1 MNRSR
6 WRGRLATAQVAAL
19 AAALLAVAQPTPAQA
34 ADTMSCVAQTSFFGT
49 DAGGTNWRYP
59 LNAPGSASSTWSSRV
74 WEGTG
79 WEMFGRVIGGPGGRI
94 YGFNAS
100 GLYRYRWTGSGW
112 EMTNGVGGQLIST
125 SFTQYATAGF
135 RDKITVDERGD
146 FYAVDA
152 QGRLRT
158 YRYDEAAGKWAF
170 SDRLLDTGWGRFNL
184 IVAAGR
190 GVLYARDATD
200 GRLFRYRYDADSQ
213 RWIDYE
219 RPVGAGWQMFGRG
232 IVSPGGDTLFGI
244 ENDGALSQYRYRED
258 DNTWPI
264 HRRIVDGGWNIF
276 NNVALITDACT
287 LATSHVPARP
297 AVPVAQNAPASVTQA
312 SSNSIELAHSDN
324 IGRLLH
330 GRMSPDNFSSLQL
343 TAVSGNEAFSGVPGV
358 SETTQNLARVTA
370 RNINSDVWSRT
381 QSSAG
386 SPGWSGW
393 ADLGGRMAAG
403 PAVVR
408 LSDERE
414 VVFAVDAAGALWA
427 RRQDPVHADLL
438 AWRKLGGEGLTGTP
452 VAVPLADASALVIVA
467 DSAGTLRAARYA
479 NGALDAWTS
488 LGGSGFTGTP
498 AVVVMPGYR
507 LRIFARNAAG
517 RIAATERRVD
527 GTFTGTWAQV
537 GGTAITPAGA
547 PSALLSPVTGR
558 IGIYVR
564 GTDGYI
570 HYAAETAQGS
580 GTWGDWIPAQDAF
593 ETYATDPTAFSFVNA
608 NGANVAYLA
617 RTPAGRLRLYTV
629 QEPSSWITG
638 AAAARTTATTAP
650 TARPVFRRHVL
661 PDPPPVNR

>member
-1 MNRSR
+1 MVS
-6 WRGRLATAQVAAL
+6 TQVAAL
-19 AAALLAVAQPTPAQA
+19 TATLLAVAQPTPALA
-34 ADTMSCVAQTSFFGT
+34 ADTVTCVAQTSVFAAET
-49 DAGGTNWRYP
+49 GGVLRRYP
-59 LNAPGSASSTWSSRV
+59 LNAPGSASSTWSTRSSLGNN
-74 WEGTG
+74 WQSY
-79 WEMFGRVIGGPGGRI
+79 GRVIGGPGGRL
-94 YGFNAS
+94 YGINAN

-112 EMTNGVGGQLIST
+112 QMTNGSASQRIST
-125 SFTQYATAGF
+125 GFTQFATAGA
-135 RDKITVDERGD
+135 RNKITVDERGD
-146 FYAVDA
+146 FYAVD
-152 QGRLRT
+152 GNGKLRA

-184 IVAAGR
+184 IVAAGQ

-219 RPVGAGWQMFGRG
+219 RLVGAGWNVFSKG
-232 IVSPGGDTLFGI
+232 IFSAGGDTLFGI
-244 ENDGALSQYRYRED
+244 ENDGTLAQYRFRED
-258 DNTWPI
+258 TSAWVI
-264 HRRIVDGGWNIF
+264 TRRTMGSGWNAF
-276 NNVALITDACT
+276 TNVAAVTDACT
-287 LATSHVPARP
+287 LSASHVPARP
-297 AVPVAQNAPASVTQA
+297 AVPVAQNAPASVAQA
-312 SSNSIELAHSDN
+312 SSNSIELAYSDN

-343 TAVSGNEAFSGVPGV
+343 TAVSGSEGFSGVPAV
-358 SETTQNLARVTA
+358 SETTQKLARVTA

-393 ADLGGRMAAG
+393 ADLGGRMASG
-403 PAVVR
+403 PATVR

-427 RRQDPVHADLL
+427 RWQDPVNADLL

-479 NGALDAWTS
+479 NGALGAWTS

-517 RIAATERRVD
+517 RVAVTERRVD
-527 GTFTGTWAQV
+527 GTFTGTWTQV
-537 GGTAITPAGA
+537 GGTAIAPAGA
-547 PSALLSPVTGR
+547 PSALLSPVSGR

-617 RTPAGRLRLYTV
+617 RTPAGSLRLYTV

-638 AAAARTTATTAP
+638 AAAARTTATATTTP

-661 PDPPPVNR
+661 PDPPPVD